1 MPALTGEKDSQQVL
15 TLDIQEVGFEKKP
28 VFDFFKRT
36 FDIVFSLVSLI
47 ILSPF
52 FIIIAIAIMVDN
64 FGNPFFVQ
72 TRIGKNSKA
81 FKMYK
86 LRSMKPNSEKELDSL
101 MKHNEYADVHFKM
114 SDDPRITRVGRFIRK
129 TSLDELPQLI
139 NVIKGDMSIIGPR
152 PFIPSEQEQL
162 PSDRLFVK
170 PGLSC
175 YWQITNTTKM
185 SNAEQLELDYKYIRE
200 RSFATDIKI
209 MFLTVMV
216 VFGKKNN

>member
-15 TLDIQEVGFEKKP
+15 TLDVQEVGFEKKP

-52 FIIIAIAIMVDN
+52 FIIIAIAIMMDN

-86 LRSMKPNSEKELDSL
+86 FRSMKPNSEKELDSL
-101 MKHNEYADVHFKM
+101 MN
-114 SDDPRITRVGRFIRK
+114 
-129 TSLDELPQLI
+129 LI
-139 NVIKGDMSIIGPR
+139 E
-152 PFIPSEQEQL
+152 FQ
-162 PSDRLFVK
+162 
-170 PGLSC
+170 
-175 YWQITNTTKM
+175 Y
-185 SNAEQLELDYKYIRE
+185 
-200 RSFATDIKI
+200 
-209 MFLTVMV
+209 
-216 VFGKKNN
+216 

>member
-15 TLDIQEVGFEKKP
+15 TLDVQEVGFEKKP

-36 FDIVFSLVSLI
+36 FDIVISIVSLL

-52 FIIIAIAIMVDN
+52 LIIIAIAIMIDS

-86 LRSMKPNSEKELDSL
+86 FRSMKPNSEKELDRL
-101 MKHNEYADVHFKM
+101 MQHNEYADVHFKM
-114 SDDPRITRVGRFIRK
+114 SCDPRITRVGKFIRK
-129 TSLDELPQLI
+129 TSLDELPQLL

-175 YWQITNTTKM
+175 YWQITDTTKM
-185 SNAEQLELDYKYIRE
+185 SNSEQLELDYRYIRE

-216 VFGKKNN
+216 VLGKRNN